1 MPEDLSL
8 ILGADPQGEAVA
20 QAMKLANRHGL
31 VAGATGTGKTV
42 TLQRLAEAFSDAGV
56 AVFAADIKGDLCG
69 LGAAGNPRGKV
80 AERIASMPWLGHS
93 PKAYPVSLWDVAGQS
108 GHPLRTT
115 LSEMGPLL
123 LGNLLELTD
132 SQQAAL
138 YAAFQVADREGLL
151 LLDLKDLKALLNHL
165 KDHPEL
171 LGEDRALFAGASAQA
186 LLRRLATLEQQGAE
200 ALFGEPALQLED
212 ILQPDRDGRGRIHLL
227 DASRLVHEAPK
238 VYATFLLWL
247 LAELFEQLPER
258 GDADKPVLALFFDE
272 AHLLFTNTPKA
283 LQERL
288 EQVVRLIRSK
298 GVGVYFVTQSPSDL
312 PDDVL
317 AQLGLRIQ
325 HGLRAFTAKEQK
337 SLRAVADGFRPN
349 PDFDTLKVLTELGI
363 GEALVGTLEEKGT
376 PAMVQRVAI
385 APPQSRIGPLDAA
398 ERAALVRSS
407 PLAGR
412 YDKPVDRESAYEML
426 TARAAQAPVGEPEQ
440 TSGKPT
446 ASQSGIGDLAGELLG
461 TFASQAMKTAV
472 RQAANQLG
480 RQLVR
485 GLMGSLLGGGKRR

>member
-1 MPEDLSL
+1 
-8 ILGADPQGEAVA
+8 
-20 QAMKLANRHGL
+20 
-31 VAGATGTGKTV
+31 
-42 TLQRLAEAFSDAGV
+42 
-56 AVFAADIKGDLCG
+56 
-69 LGAAGNPRGKV
+69 
-80 AERIASMPWLGHS
+80 
-93 PKAYPVSLWDVAGQS
+93 
-108 GHPLRTT
+108 
-115 LSEMGPLL
+115 
-123 LGNLLELTD
+123 
-132 SQQAAL
+132 
-138 YAAFQVADREGLL
+138 
-151 LLDLKDLKALLNHL
+151 LKALLNHL
-165 KDHPEL
+165 KDHPEA

-272 AHLLFTNTPKA
+272 AHLLFADTPKA
-283 LQERL
+283 LRERL

-298 GVGVYFVTQSPSDL
+298 GVGVYFVSQSPSDL
-312 PDDVL
+312 PDEVL

-349 PDFDTLKVLTELGI
+349 PAFDSLSVLTELGI

-385 APPQSRIGPLDAA
+385 APPQSRIGPLNEA
-398 ERAALVRSS
+398 ERAALLRS
-407 PLAGR
+407 
-412 YDKPVDRESAYEML
+412 
-426 TARAAQAPVGEPEQ
+426 
-440 TSGKPT
+440 
-446 ASQSGIGDLAGELLG
+446 
-461 TFASQAMKTAV
+461 
-472 RQAANQLG
+472 
-480 RQLVR
+480 
-485 GLMGSLLGGGKRR
+485 